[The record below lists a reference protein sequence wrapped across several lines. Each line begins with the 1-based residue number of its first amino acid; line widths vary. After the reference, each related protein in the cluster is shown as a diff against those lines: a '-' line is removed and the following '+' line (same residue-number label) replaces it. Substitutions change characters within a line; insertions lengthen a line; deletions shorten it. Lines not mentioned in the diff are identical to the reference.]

1 MSQLISATV
10 FSTCMHMNQYVS
22 KITWYQLNDITWH
35 HMTFMTL
42 HGIACSERWN
52 CDMLK
57 IQGIILHV
65 VCTLMASSCLF
76 RGWEAMENGS
86 HDDSLASTPW
96 SHLSNWLDWS
106 SYTVA
111 FCSASSKRV
120 ILVWAAVS
128 NAANWEVRASILAWI
143 FCCSSGL
150 LSPIRAPPIVFTW
163 SMVLEYALMSCR
175 VGYWKNKQT

>member
-1 MSQLISATV
+1 MIS
-10 FSTCMHMNQYVS
+10 HD
-22 KITWYQLNDITWH
+22 IHDITWH
-35 HMTFMTL
+35 CMTSMRDVRN
-42 HGIACSERWN
+42 GIVTS
-52 CDMLK
+52 LK
-57 IQGIILHV
+57 HKV
-65 VCTLMASSCLF
+65 SSCMWYVTLMASSCLF

-111 FCSASSKRV
+111 FWSASSKRV

-128 NAANWEVRASILAWI
+128 SAANWEVRVSILAWI

-150 LSPIRAPPIVFTW
+150 LSPIRALPIVLTC

-175 VGYWKNKQT
+175 VG